1 MAEVKNLEDLDEKS
15 LEEIIGLDRQFGM
28 VFGGLLLLM
37 GGLWFANEGGHFQDR
52 KFDDFFYWV
61 TAIPLAG
68 VLALVGH
75 FQQKKKKSYGLTDEQ
90 LAELTILV
98 HNVRVETRRS
108 LSLRSSAGQVAAEI
122 VSRWA
127 AEKRDQ
133 TQ

>member
-1 MAEVKNLEDLDEKS
+1 MEKS
-15 LEEIIGLDRQFGM
+15 LEEIIGLVRQFGM

-37 GGLWFANEGGHFQDR
+37 GALWFANEGGHFQGR
-52 KFDDFFYWV
+52 KVDDFFYWV

-75 FQQKKKKSYGLTDEQ
+75 FQQKKKKSYGLSDEQ

-98 HNVRVETRRS
+98 HDVRSGTRGASPRS
-108 LSLRSSAGQVAAEI
+108 VAAEI
-122 VSRWA
+122 VSHRA
-127 AEKRDQ
+127 AEQRDQ